1 LLKTGRPGYYLAPMR
16 LHYMAMGVGFLAVA
30 LLEGCLVDSPQPD
43 LAGQDVRLTIIHT
56 ADIHSRLFPYSM
68 VPNTFD
74 QAYGLLPVN
83 APFGGIARIS
93 TMVKRI
99 RVSADRSLWLDSGD
113 AWEGAPVFN
122 EFKGEAEIRALSL
135 AGMEGEVLGNHEFD
149 LGTPQL
155 VKELDAWSQFPHLVA
170 NYAWEDPVDPTQKS
184 LQGLTEPF
192 QIYDVQGLQVGVIG
206 LGNEDTLLSSFMG
219 NNTLGFRP
227 VDNATALL
235 QYVAM
240 LRPICDL
247 VVVLSHLGLDD
258 DEDLSASEVDDP
270 NAALPNQ
277 NIDLILGGHLH
288 IVTNP
293 PKLLP
298 ADDGSQYCVN
308 NDCETLLIHSGAFA
322 KYVGRID
329 LVVHVSD
336 NGDNADPEHRS
347 RITSFAY
354 VNQPVDSTIPDD
366 PELANLMWPYSVQL
380 NQDIDLNG
388 VFSYV
393 DPVGGET
400 IARNDPSGGD
410 SQLGNLVARA
420 MQTQQGVD
428 AQFAFTNSLGIR
440 ADFNFG
446 PLTNEQM
453 FNVFPFE
460 NTIVV
465 IYLSGIE
472 VQETLD
478 FVSNVSASRG
488 CRSQLQEA
496 GLTWDMVCRDDPTS
510 ANRCTSIDPA
520 VPGTVCQMDSQCPT
534 GDRCD
539 TSQSRCVTTS
549 CAQNIYIGDGCRPK
563 DPNTGLINTDA
574 PVDPATTPCAPLEPN
589 GLYRVA
595 VNNYIAAGGS
605 GFQVLQRN
613 TSQQDT
619 GVSLRDALTV
629 FLTQQAP
636 ICDGMNTSQITDTT
650 DPESTKSCTDNSQ
663 CPSGMCSPGPGPR
676 MCQQATIQ
684 KLWGNVSCLDETIE
698 AHDGRIRPVFQ

>member
-1 LLKTGRPGYYLAPMR
+1 
-16 LHYMAMGVGFLAVA
+16 MALSVGFAAVA
-30 LLEGCLVDSPQPD
+30 LLDGCLVDSPQPD

-56 ADIHSRLFPYSM
+56 ADIHSRLFPYNM
-68 VPNTFD
+68 VPNSFD

-122 EFKGEAEIRALSL
+122 EFKGEAEIRSLSL

-149 LGTPQL
+149 LGTQQL
-155 VKELDAWSQFPHLVA
+155 VDELDAWSQFPHLVA
-170 NYAWEDPVDPTQKS
+170 NYAWEDPVDPSQKS
-184 LQGLTEPF
+184 LQGLTSPF
-192 QIYDVQGLQVGVIG
+192 QIYDVDGLQVGVIG
-206 LGNEDTLLSSFMG
+206 LGNEDTLLSSYMG
-219 NNTLGFRP
+219 NTTLGFRP
-227 VDNATALL
+227 LDSGTALQ
-235 QYVAM
+235 QYVAL
-240 LRPICDL
+240 LRPVCDL

-258 DEDLSASEVDDP
+258 DEGLSASEVDDP
-270 NAALPNQ
+270 NASLPNQ
-277 NIDLILGGHLH
+277 GVDLILGGHLH

-298 ADDGSQYCVN
+298 APDGSQYCVN

-336 NGDNADPEHRS
+336 NGDNSDPEHRS

-354 VNQPVDSTIPDD
+354 KNQPVDSTIPDD
-366 PELANLMWPYSVQL
+366 PDMANFMWPYSVKL
-380 NQDIDLNG
+380 NEDIDLNG
-388 VFSYV
+388 VFAYV
-393 DPVGGET
+393 DPPGTAT
-400 IARNDPSGGD
+400 IVRNDPSGGD

-440 ADFNFG
+440 ADFNRG
-446 PLTNEQM
+446 PLDNEQM
-453 FNVFPFE
+453 YNVFPFE

-465 IYLSGIE
+465 IYLSGTE

-478 FVSNVSASRG
+478 FVAQESSQRG
-488 CRSQLQEA
+488 CRSQLQQA
-496 GLTWDMVCRDDPTS
+496 GLTWDMVCRDDPAAGTP
-510 ANRCTSIDPA
+510 CTSIDPA
-520 VPGTVCQMDSQCPT
+520 VPDTACQVDGDCPS

-539 TSQSRCVTTS
+539 TTQNRCVTHA

-563 DPNTGLINTDA
+563 DPNTGQINPDV
-574 PVDPATTPCAPLEPN
+574 PVDPATTTCTPLEPT

-619 GVSLRDALTV
+619 GVSLRDSLTV

-636 ICDGMNTSQITDTT
+636 ICDGMTTKQIVDFTDTQT
-650 DPESTKSCTDNSQ
+650 PQRTVFS
-663 CPSGMCSPGPGPR
+663 
-676 MCQQATIQ
+676 IY
-684 KLWGNVSCLDETIE
+684 GNISCLDETIE
-698 AHDGRIRPVFQ
+698 AHDGRIRPVFE